1 MKTERLARVHSIAIS
16 AIAIIVS
23 VMTAGC
29 TSDHGPESDGNHR
42 YDKDNKEEKPYL
54 MRLSF
59 GGDYVEQSEEPLQ
72 RASSSGSYAGINV
85 TRRPKNDPNASPEKY
100 AYGVFTDKNNIVI
113 ELFSGYTYDFEAT
126 VLTDK
131 TDKLST
137 STILGKGYTT
147 PFSFN
152 KKSVQPTLMPV
163 GDSGKFHYNQ
173 AESESEYADPSYYLH
188 QISSGTAFVDLSDN
202 NNYAHPGNFAYPRV
216 HRFYGTL
223 KNVDPELLVSASGS
237 KPIEIDMKYKCFG
250 LKIDASAIPETTK
263 LTWVDKSDKKETNN
277 VYESLIFPAEINLS
291 KEGTT
296 EWEDIYSVS
305 DLRGNDP
312 IDFTLA
318 FTWDRGMGTKD
329 KFEANISV
337 RPGIRKILKI
347 VFDGGA
353 NTRYEGNIILN
364 EDPIDLDD
372 VFQKVET
379 K

>member
-42 YDKDNKEEKPYL
+42 YDKDTKKEKPYL

-131 TDKLST
+131 TDRLST

-152 KKSVQPTLMPV
+152 IKSVQPTMMPTQ
-163 GDSGKFHYNQ
+163 DAGKFHYNQ
-173 AESESEYADPSYYLH
+173 KESSSAYENPSYYLH
-188 QISSGTAFVDLSDN
+188 QISSGTAFVDFDDN
-202 NNYAHPGNFAYPRV
+202 DLHAHPANYAHPRS
-216 HRFYGTL
+216 HRFYGTIN
-223 KNVDPELLVSASGS
+223 NVDPEMLVTASGS
-237 KPIEIDMKYKCFG
+237 EPIEIDMRYKCFG
-250 LKIDASAIPETTK
+250 LKIDASSIPEGTT
-263 LTWVDKSDKKETNN
+263 LTWVDKNIDDINN
-277 VYESLIFPAEINLS
+277 VYEGLVFPEKIELS
-291 KEGTT
+291 KNGIT